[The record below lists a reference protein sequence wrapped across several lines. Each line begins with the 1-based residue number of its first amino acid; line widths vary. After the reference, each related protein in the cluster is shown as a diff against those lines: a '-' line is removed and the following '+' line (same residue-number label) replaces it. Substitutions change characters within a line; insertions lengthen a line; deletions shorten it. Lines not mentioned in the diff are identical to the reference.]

1 MMRLVGSVVD
11 ATIGCLVQSILGSFF
26 TEQMEAWTREIGLAE
41 DIEKL
46 EFEMTAVERLLA
58 AAEGRSIDNKLL
70 AQSLGSLRELLY
82 DAEDVMDELDYHRLK
97 HQIEKGEGCSA
108 AAGNNPGTNYAAS
121 SISSSAYQLIC
132 SAKQK
137 ITSWISSDR
146 KRKREEEEPTDST
159 MLPLEIK
166 HDISKRINRIMNNLQ
181 KNGNSVSGVLQLE
194 ISCRGLTS
202 NQRHRMARNT
212 RLTTSV
218 PIEPKVYGRQA
229 DRDRIIEML
238 INEGSS
244 SLLVLPIVGIG
255 GIGKTTLARFVY
267 RDQRIIDHF
276 DLQIWICVST
286 NFNEVRL
293 TLEILEHGC
302 KDKQEYRDVSNF
314 NVLQEILL
322 KNIIDKR
329 FLIILD
335 DMWEDRDSSGWN
347 KLLAP
352 LKCNQVTGCVV
363 LATTR
368 RNSVAQMIGTVNA
381 FQISGLD
388 KKEFWLFFK
397 ACTFGNEAY
406 EGPPSLQSIGLK
418 IAKALKGCPLA
429 ARSVGALLNRDVS
442 YEHWRTVQDKWKS
455 LQVKDDDII
464 PILKLSYDY
473 LPFHLQCCFSYCSL
487 FPEDHRF
494 CGVTLVQ
501 AWISQNFVQYEDTGT
516 GLEETGLQYLANL
529 VDFGFFQKV
538 GSHYA
543 MHDLMHELAEQVSS
557 NECAKINGLQ
567 HNVIPPNVRHLS
579 IITTSHDNDARED
592 FPIEKFEE
600 ILQKIRPS
608 QKLRS
613 LMFFGHSSIRLL
625 KSILT
630 FCKEAKCLRL
640 LSVYV
645 SSADINSVQ
654 NSLNPYHLRYLEF
667 IGVHQNVVLPQALTS
682 FYHLQVWN
690 VGIYVSHDVPTSMN
704 NLVNLRHLIAH
715 DKVHRAIA
723 GVGNMASLQELNFKV
738 QNVGGFEIRQLQSM
752 NKLVTL
758 GISHLENVK
767 SKDEAN
773 GARLIDKEYL
783 KKLSLSWNGGSVN
796 LEPDRSKDVLEG
808 LRPHHNLKTLSITR
822 YSGPNSPTWLSSN
835 LSVTSLQTIHLE
847 DCREWQILRSPEIL
861 PLLRKLKLVK
871 MLNLVELSIP
881 SLEELVLI
889 EMPKLEKCIGTYG
902 IELTAD
908 LRVLIIKDCPQL
920 NEFTPFQSYS
930 SFGSEQWFPSLREL
944 TIGCCPHISKWEILP
959 LREMHALKSLELID
973 LYAVRQLLVPSL
985 QKLVLINMPSLECC
999 SGLTASTVQM
1009 STSQGDKEWL
1019 SGLSELT
1026 IHDCPCLIV
1035 SYPIPP
1041 SAMMFGFS
1049 VKGIPTHPTMEK
1061 PNPKKF
1067 NIKSDELIMLDDNIL
1082 AFHNL
1087 RDIEYLSIKDCP
1099 NLVSISS
1106 EGLNQLIDLKGLHIT
1121 GCPNFTMTS
1130 GLVLPSLRFLSVQ
1143 ACAISGSWL
1152 TEMLSHVRSLDSLG
1166 LHDCPRIKFI
1176 SSSQPA
1182 AVEGASSLGSAA
1194 THSDSDEQL
1203 LKIPSNILHSL
1214 RGLYISNCPDLE
1226 FSGEEKALRGY
1237 TSLKSIKVQGC
1248 PKLVPLLVSGKV
1260 EVGSLP
1266 PSLRYLDIDM
1276 GPELSTVWDLKPQE
1290 LEQGGNQVPP
1300 PPPSLDTFHITN
1312 LTDKVQSRLLSFLP
1326 TITILVISES
1336 PELTSLQLG
1345 YSTALRELEIV
1356 DCESLASVEGFGSL
1370 TNLRSLTVCDL
1381 PSLPQ
1386 CFEILSHQQ
1395 GASEILS
1402 RLEKLQIGDGTIL
1415 TVSLCKQLSSLR
1427 SIIFFWPE
1435 RSKRGGTMM
1444 GLTEEQERALQ
1455 LLTSLQSLNFQALPN
1470 LLSLPANLASLTSLK
1485 WLDISDCPRIARL
1498 PEMGLPPLLRRL
1510 SLRRCSDGLSM
1521 QCRMAATEKLQVQI
1535 DDKTID

>member
-1 MMRLVGSVVD
+1 MWLVGSVVD
-11 ATIGCLVQSILGSFF
+11 AAIGCLVQSILGSFF
-26 TEQMEAWTREIGLAE
+26 TEQMEAWTHEIGLAE

-46 EFEMTAVERLLA
+46 EFEMKAVERVLA

-70 AQSLGSLRELLY
+70 AQSLGSLRDLLY

-97 HQIEKGEGCSA
+97 HWIEKGEGSSA
-108 AAGNNPGTNYAAS
+108 AADNNPGTNYAAS

-132 SAKQK
+132 SARQK
-137 ITSWISSDR
+137 ITSWISSGR

-159 MLPLEIK
+159 MLPHDIK
-166 HDISKRINRIMNNLQ
+166 RDISKRINRIVNNLQ
-181 KNGNSVSGVLQLE
+181 KTGNSVSGVLQLE
-194 ISCRGLTS
+194 IPCRGLTS

-218 PIEPKVYGRQA
+218 PIEPKVYGRDA
-229 DRDRIIEML
+229 DKDRIIEML

-244 SLLVLPIVGIG
+244 DLLVIPIVGIG

-293 TLEILEHGC
+293 TLEILEHVC
-302 KDKQEYRDVSNF
+302 KDRQEYRDVSNF

-322 KNIIDKR
+322 KNIRDKR

-335 DMWEDRDSSGWN
+335 DMWEDRDSSGWD

-352 LKCNQVTGCVV
+352 LKCNQVTGCAV

-368 RNSVAQMIGTVNA
+368 RSSVAQMIGTVNA

-397 ACTFGNEAY
+397 ACAFGNEAY
-406 EGPPSLQSIGLK
+406 EGQPSLQSIGQK
-418 IAKALKGCPLA
+418 IAKTLKGCPLA

-487 FPEDHRF
+487 FPEDHWF
-494 CGVTLVQ
+494 NEETLVQ
-501 AWISQNFVQYEDTGT
+501 AWISQNFVQYEDTGA

-529 VDFGFFQKV
+529 VDFGFFQKI

-557 NECAKINGLQ
+557 NECAKINGIQL
-567 HNVIPPNVRHLS
+567 NVIPPNIRHLS
-579 IITTSHDNDARED
+579 IITTSHENDAPED
-592 FPIEKFEE
+592 FLIEKFEE
-600 ILQKIRPS
+600 ILQKIRPF

-613 LMFFGHSSIRLL
+613 LMFFGQSSTKLL
-625 KSILT
+625 NPTLT

-640 LSVYV
+640 LRVYV
-645 SSADINSVQ
+645 SNAGINSLQ

-667 IGVHQNVVLPQALTS
+667 IGAYGDVVLPQALTS
-682 FYHLQVWN
+682 FYHLQVLN
-690 VGIYVSHDVPTSMN
+690 VGIHGSHDVPTSMN

-723 GVGNMASLQELNFKV
+723 GVGNMSSLQELNFKV

-758 GISHLENVK
+758 EISHLENVK
-767 SKDEAN
+767 TKDEAS

-783 KKLSLSWNGGSVN
+783 KKLSLSWNGGSVS

-808 LRPHHNLKTLSITR
+808 LRPHHNLKTLSITG
-822 YSGPNSPTWLSSN
+822 YSDPNSPTWLSSN

-847 DCREWQILRSPEIL
+847 NCREWKILRSPKIL

-871 MLNLVELSIP
+871 MFNLVELSIP

-889 EMPKLEKCIGTYG
+889 EMPKLEKCI
-902 IELTAD
+902 
-908 LRVLIIKDCPQL
+908 
-920 NEFTPFQSYS
+920 
-930 SFGSEQWFPSLREL
+930 EL
-944 TIGCCPHISKWEILP
+944 TIGCCPHI
-959 LREMHALKSLELID
+959 
-973 LYAVRQLLVPSL
+973 
-985 QKLVLINMPSLECC
+985 

-1009 STSQGDKEWL
+1009 STSQGDKECL
-1019 SGLSELT
+1019 SGLRELT
-1026 IHDCPCLIV
+1026 IHDCPCLV
-1035 SYPIPP
+1035 LSYPLPP
-1041 SAMMFGFS
+1041 SALTSHFS
-1049 VKGIPTHPTMEK
+1049 IKGIPTYPTMEK
-1061 PNPKKF
+1061 EYGQLS
-1067 NIKSDELIMLDDNIL
+1067 ITSDELIMLDDKIL

-1087 RDIEYLSIKDCP
+1087 RGIESLFIKDCP

-1106 EGLNQLIDLKGLHIT
+1106 EGLNQLIDLEGLYVT

-1130 GLVLPSLRFLSVQ
+1130 GLVLPSVRFLSLQ
-1143 ACAISGSWL
+1143 SCAISGSWL
-1152 TEMLSHVRSLDSLG
+1152 TEMLSHVRSLKTLK
-1166 LHDCPRIKFI
+1166 LHDCPQIKFL
-1176 SSSQPA
+1176 SFSEPA
-1182 AVEGASSLGSAA
+1182 AMEGASSLGSAA
-1194 THSDSDEQL
+1194 THSDRDEQL
-1203 LKIPSNILHSL
+1203 LKIPSNIIHSL
-1214 RGLYISNCPDLE
+1214 RDLFISNCPDLE
-1226 FSGEEKALRGY
+1226 FGGEEGALRGY
-1237 TSLKSIKVQGC
+1237 TSLESIKVQSC
-1248 PKLVPLLVSGKV
+1248 PKLIPLLVSGKM

-1266 PSLRYLDIDM
+1266 PSLRSLDIDM
-1276 GPELSTVWDLKPQE
+1276 DPELSTVWDLKLQE
-1290 LEQGGNQVPP
+1290 LEQGVN
-1300 PPPSLDTFHITN
+1300 
-1312 LTDKVQSRLLSFLP
+1312 QSRLLSFLP
-1326 TITILVISES
+1326 TITTLVISAS

-1345 YSTALRELEIV
+1345 YSKALEELIIV

-1370 TNLRSLTVCDL
+1370 TNLRSLTVYDS
-1381 PSLPQ
+1381 PSLPR
-1386 CFEILSHQQ
+1386 CFEILSQQQ

-1402 RLEKLQIGDGTIL
+1402 RLDNLQI
-1415 TVSLCKQLSSLR
+1415 
-1427 SIIFFWPE
+1427 
-1435 RSKRGGTMM
+1435 
-1444 GLTEEQERALQ
+1444 EEQERALQ
-1455 LLTSLQSLNFQALPN
+1455 LLTSLEYLIFWHLPN

-1485 WLDISDCPRIARL
+1485 WLHIGDCPRITRL
-1498 PEMGLPPLLRRL
+1498 PEMGLPL
-1510 SLRRCSDGLSM
+1510 SLTQLYVSGCSEELHM
-1521 QCRMAATEKLQVQI
+1521 QCRI
-1535 DDKTID
+1535 